1 MYKKYMRINLATAL
15 AVTGVQ
21 INTVFAQMNEIQCTP
36 DVNGK
41 NVTCNVTIP
50 EIKGNGAVLMI
61 IAKGDTDI
69 QPSDVYAI
77 ELITENNPEPIT
89 FVMPLNATGDENQQY
104 SVVIKNGTEPEKTFD
119 FRYVNPEIASQVI
132 SALKTTEKE
141 NIDTFM
147 SGTTQGV
154 SNTAS
159 LASLGVYTDV
169 YSGITTDKGIVWD
182 IFYSKSES
190 LAEMKD
196 DEIVQL
202 LNNGIICGA
211 INEADADI
219 PGLLSM
225 LNMSFSNT
233 EYVKMTD
240 LQKQWINKYVSENLP
255 ISLSNTIEDIF
266 ETANILY
273 AFNTARYSDIDLLIE
288 NYGNKVG
295 ITASSYYTT
304 YHEFSQQKKTLTQE
318 KMVIALGSKPVNNA
332 SEIVPVFEEAVRAA
346 NASGS
351 SGSSGGSGG
360 SGGSAR
366 PVGSGSKGGLDVIST
381 TNILQPSKPFNDL
394 AAVNWAEEAITELN
408 KRNVI
413 SGMGDG
419 RFCPQE
425 SVTREQMVKMILLAS
440 GFSASYVDTHFD
452 DVAPDAWYAPYVGS
466 ALKHG
471 IVAGIDDAHFG
482 VGRNIT
488 RQDAAV
494 MIDRAMKLIN
504 KTKDKAREYTE
515 FADQSEIAEYANE
528 AIENLYVAGVIN
540 GKENKLFDPKAT
552 CTRAEAAKMIYDAL
566 VK

>member
-1 MYKKYMRINLATAL
+1 MYKKYMKISLSVVL

-21 INTVFAQMNEIQCTP
+21 INTVLAQTNEIQCTP

-41 NVTCNVTIP
+41 NVICNVTIP

-77 ELITENNPEPIT
+77 ELITENNPEPVT
-89 FVMPLNATGDENQQY
+89 FVMPDNASGDENQQY
-104 SVVIKNGTEPEKTFD
+104 SVIIKNGSEPEKAFD
-119 FRYVNPEIASQVI
+119 FRYVNPEIAGQII
-132 SALKTTEKE
+132 SALKATEKE

-147 SGTTQGV
+147 SGTTQDV
-154 SNTAS
+154 LNTAG
-159 LASLGVYTDV
+159 LASLGVHTDV
-169 YSGITTDKGIVWD
+169 YSGIATDKGVVWD
-182 IFYSKSES
+182 IFYTKSDS
-190 LAEMKD
+190 FTEMKD
-196 DEIVQL
+196 DEIVQW

-211 INEADADI
+211 INEPDADI
-219 PGLLSM
+219 SGLLSL
-225 LNMSFSNT
+225 LNISFNNI
-233 EYVKMTD
+233 EYVNMPD
-240 LQKQWINKYVSENLP
+240 SQKRWINQYVSANLP
-255 ISLSNTIEDIF
+255 ISLSNTIENIF

-273 AFNTARYSDIDLLIE
+273 SFNNARYSDIDLLIA

-295 ITASSYYTT
+295 IADSSYYTT
-304 YHEFSQQKKTLTQE
+304 YRGFSQQKKTLTQE
-318 KMVIALGSKPVNNA
+318 KMVIALGNKPVNNV
-332 SEIVPVFEEAVRAA
+332 SGIVPVFEDAVRAA
-346 NASGS
+346 NASGN
-351 SGSSGGSGG
+351 SGNSGGSGG
-360 SGGSAR
+360 SGGSASS
-366 PVGSGSKGGLDVIST
+366 GISGSKSGLDVIST
-381 TNILQPSKPFNDL
+381 TNILQTAKPFNDL

-440 GFSASYVDTHFD
+440 GFSASYVDTGFE
-452 DVAPDAWYAPYVGS
+452 DVAPDAWYAPYVGN
-466 ALKHG
+466 AVKQG
-471 IVAGIDDAHFG
+471 IVVGIDDVHFG

-504 KTKDKAREYTE
+504 KTKNKAREYTE
-515 FADQSEIAEYANE
+515 FADESEIAEYANE

-540 GKENKLFDPKAT
+540 GKENQLFDPKAT

-566 VK
+566 IK